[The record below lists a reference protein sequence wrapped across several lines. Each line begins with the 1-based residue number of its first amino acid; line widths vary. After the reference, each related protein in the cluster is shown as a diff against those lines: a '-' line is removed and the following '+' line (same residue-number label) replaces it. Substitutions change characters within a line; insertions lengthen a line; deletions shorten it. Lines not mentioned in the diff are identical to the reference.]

1 MTKKIPWVTKL
12 RQIAREYSK
21 LGDIGRSAR
30 GDRLIAQYHATFQRL
45 MDAADFTGVK
55 WDVDIYWDSDDG
67 VPRNSDKGPW
77 QLSINARFNRNDTR
91 WMRTIRALR
100 YRATG
105 AMDSW
110 GGEMRFRTKFG
121 GLDVITVYVGVESIR
136 IVFFN
141 RISVNPY
148 CKAHHVRDIDSTRK
162 TLEYSNVI
170 MVAQRSKV
178 SLDQVLR
185 TIKK

>member
-21 LGDIGRSAR
+21 PGDLGRSVR
-30 GDRLIAQYHATFQRL
+30 SDRLIAQYHAIFQRL

-55 WDVDIYWDSDDG
+55 WDVDIYWDNDDG
-67 VPRNSDKGPW
+67 VPRNSNKGPW

-100 YRATG
+100 CRATG
-105 AMDSW
+105 VMACW

-121 GLDVITVYVGVESIR
+121 GLDVITVYVGVESVR
-136 IVFFN
+136 IAFSN

-148 CKAHHVRDIDSTRK
+148 CKAHHVRDIDSTKK